1 MTGTLEVVVVVGEC
15 PVAFAPVIICT
26 LRQIVLPFMHVLD
39 NVPIET
45 EYFIAHI
52 FTLQHTFL
60 ILGLVESSSCMGGH
74 NALLYTIKHKC

>member
-1 MTGTLEVVVVVGEC
+1 MTGALVGGGMSYC
-15 PVAFAPVIICT
+15 FCT
-26 LRQIVLPFMHVLD
+26 CNRLHTETVLPFMHVLD

-52 FTLQHTFL
+52 FTLQYTFL
-60 ILGLVESSSCMGGH
+60 ILGLVEFSGCMGGH